1 MSEQEERTPEEEKAA
16 LQGEIERTRAEL
28 GATVEA
34 LTHKADVKAQARE
47 KVEHAK
53 SQAQTKAHDF
63 QQKLPEPAREKPIVP
78 IAAGVGV
85 LLLAVWLIRR
95 R

>member
-1 MSEQEERTPEEEKAA
+1 M
-16 LQGEIERTRAEL
+16 
-28 GATVEA
+28 
-34 LTHKADVKAQARE
+34 KAQARE
-47 KVEHAK
+47 KVENAK

-63 QQKLPEPAREKPIVP
+63 QQKLPEPAREKPTVP
-78 IAAGVGV
+78 IAAGAGA